1 MGQLL
6 AILII
11 PPLVGVITYAVFR
24 IIWEKEES
32 KQIVSRPV
40 GDSMRGESKAF
51 VQTVIGRVNGD
62 DDNVTRQQGKWGRP
76 PADGL

>member
-11 PPLVGVITYAVFR
+11 PPLVGVIPTPSFELSGR
-24 IIWEKEES
+24 KKS

-40 GDSMRGESKAF
+40 GHSMRGESKAS
-51 VQTVIGRVNGD
+51 VQTVIGRDNGD
-62 DDNVTRQQGKWGRP
+62 DDNVTRQQGKRGRS
-76 PADGL
+76 PADSL

>member
-51 VQTVIGRVNGD
+51 VQTVTSRVNGD
-62 DDNVTRQQGKWGRP
+62 DDNVTRQQGKWRRS
-76 PADGL
+76 PADSL

>member
-40 GDSMRGESKAF
+40 GNSMRGESKAF

-62 DDNVTRQQGKWGRP
+62 DDNVTRQQGKWGRS
-76 PADGL
+76 PADSL